1 MPYVLYRKRALLLTN
16 VLVVLA
22 GALNLLS
29 KYIKAYE
36 TIMAARFLTGI
47 FCGLFTGILPIYL
60 YEIAPKN
67 LRGLTGTL
75 NQLNIVLGIL
85 ATNILGLPDLFGTA
99 TLWPV
104 LVGLVFAPALFHIA
118 FMGGVKSPKY
128 LFITRNDR
136 DAAEQGMAPFHMI
149 L

>member
-1 MPYVLYRKRALLLTN
+1 M
-16 VLVVLA
+16 LA
-22 GALNLLS
+22 

-36 TIMAARFLTGI
+36 TIMAARFLTGL

-85 ATNILGLPDLFGTA
+85 ATNILGLPNLFGTA
-99 TLWPV
+99 TWWPV
-104 LVGLVFAPALFHIA
+104 LVGFVFVPALFHVA
-118 FMGGVKSPKY
+118 FLAGVKSPKY
-128 LFITRNDR
+128 LFITKNDR
-136 DAAEQGMAPFHMI
+136 EAAEQGWSFFRF
-149 L
+149 